1 MQSNNILLQDRKRE
15 ENRIMT
21 GNSFVD
27 AKRMFKHACAFADC
41 AVFCFKDKNNLI
53 VRTQWYSTPG
63 IANSAFACEVF
74 IKALLVYHGMT
85 VEQIKSIGHFL
96 DKLWNEYSIKDSQT
110 SRRIQESIRNYFQSD
125 DNTLFDRKLKEAS
138 NAFAN
143 WRYMYEGREAELN
156 LHFLMAFREILRTTC
171 CQQLYGKSWSEF
183 VECDAKWELDVQ
195 TQSEENQNNLEIKQ
209 NR

>member
-1 MQSNNILLQDRKRE
+1 
-15 ENRIMT
+15 MT

-63 IANSAFACEVF
+63 IVNSAFACEVF

-85 VEQIKSIGHFL
+85 LDQIKPIGHRL
-96 DKLWNEYSIKDSQT
+96 EKLWNAYAIKDSQT
-110 SRRIQESIRNYFQSD
+110 SSQVQDSIRNYFQSG

-138 NAFAN
+138 NAFVD
-143 WRYMYEGREAELN
+143 WRYMYEGREVELN
-156 LHFLMAFREILRTTC
+156 LHFLMAFREVLRTTC

-183 VECDAKWELDVQ
+183 VESDAKWELDVQ
-195 TQSEENQNNLEIKQ
+195 TQSEDNPE
-209 NR
+209 

>member
-1 MQSNNILLQDRKRE
+1 MQLNNILLRDRKRE

-63 IANSAFACEVF
+63 IVNSAFACEVF

-85 VEQIKSIGHFL
+85 LDHIKHIGHRL
-96 DKLWNEYSIKDSQT
+96 ENLWNAYAIKDSQT
-110 SRRIQESIRNYFQSD
+110 SSQVQDSIRNYFQSG

-138 NAFAN
+138 NAFVD
-143 WRYMYEGREAELN
+143 WRYMYEGREVELN
-156 LHFLMAFREILRTTC
+156 LHFLMAFREVLRTTC

-183 VECDAKWELDVQ
+183 VESDAKWELDVQ
-195 TQSEENQNNLEIKQ
+195 TQSEDNPE
-209 NR
+209 